1 MTYKLNNPA
10 LEKINSPII
19 LLFPDGSQKNYD
31 LGTDL
36 VNDSFNSYYIISE
49 IVAKNNVIL
58 LRLEITESLYNSWTG
73 EEQTFF

>member
-19 LLFPDGSQKNYD
+19 LLVPDGSQKNYD